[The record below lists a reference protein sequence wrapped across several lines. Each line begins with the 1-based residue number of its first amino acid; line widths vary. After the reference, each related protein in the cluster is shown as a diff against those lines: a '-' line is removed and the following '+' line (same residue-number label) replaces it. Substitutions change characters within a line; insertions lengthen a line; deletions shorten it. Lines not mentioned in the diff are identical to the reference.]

1 MSEYEYKHKMMKMTR
16 RLFAAVLCLL
26 LGFALAGCGGEK
38 PASLTDDAERAALE
52 TARIC
57 RESIENGVDMDEV
70 LATLGAAGYAAVD
83 EQGERGFVNAD
94 KLRAFA
100 ASMTEG
106 KLAGMCY
113 VRVCADGGVVYTV
126 FYHADT
132 WRCKSVRVSEAD
144 GDAGGEVTFTSDYAL
159 TDLRI
164 SDKGYLIYTCDIPGN
179 TAPSKHDGYIVPTT
193 MLRLDTRDE
202 SIAAY
207 DKYVASIG
215 YNANRLFTRSW
226 SYDDLT
232 GVNLNDAFLS
242 LWRAEHGAYLYY
254 FDNPYPALDGTS
266 YSLVPKAEFET
277 LVSKYISADETALVA
292 ASVYN
297 AEHSAYP
304 IEVTTAHRDD
314 SVPIPEVTAVRENE
328 DGTVTLTVDALFVER
343 ATDRAFTHL
352 VTLKPRPDGSMVM
365 TANERLYLPDDIE
378 YDYESYFE
386 R

>member
-1 MSEYEYKHKMMKMTR
+1 MSEYKYKIMKNSR
-16 RLFAAVLCLL
+16 RLFAAVLCLVL
-26 LGFALAGCGGEK
+26 LFALVGCGGEK
-38 PASLTDDAERAALE
+38 PASTLAGDAETAALKA
-52 TARIC
+52 ARIC
-57 RESIENGVDMDEV
+57 RESIENCADMDGV
-70 LATLGAAGYAAVD
+70 LAALGAAGYAAVD
-83 EQGERGFVNAD
+83 EAGRHAFVNAD

-100 ASMTEG
+100 VSMAEG
-106 KLAGMCY
+106 KLAGAGY
-113 VRVCADGGVVYTV
+113 VRVCADGGVVYTE
-126 FYHADT
+126 FYYADT
-132 WRCKSVRVSEAD
+132 WHCKSIRVSETD
-144 GDAGGEVTFTSDYAL
+144 GDAEGEVTFTSDYAL
-159 TDLRI
+159 TDFRI
-164 SDKGYLIYTCDIPGN
+164 SDKGYLIYTCDIPDN

-202 SIAAY
+202 SVAAY

-215 YNANRLFTRSW
+215 YNANRIFTRSW
-226 SYDDLT
+226 SHDDLT
-232 GVNLNDAFLS
+232 GVNLNDVFLS

-254 FDNPYPALDGTS
+254 FDNPYPKLDGTS

-292 ASVYN
+292 ASVCN

-314 SVPIPEVTAVRENE
+314 SVPIPEVTAVCENE

-365 TANERLYLPDDIE
+365 TANERLYSPDDIE
-378 YDYESYFE
+378 YDYESCFE